1 MTVKTTRKPFDF
13 DALVNTKKRDELG
26 GTGADAG
33 KSNVEEATATGAGEP
48 KSGEKSDR
56 PKSGRPKSGMK

>member
-1 MTVKTTRKPFDF
+1 
-13 DALVNTKKRDELG
+13 VNTKKRDEMG
-26 GTGADAG
+26 GAGADTG
-33 KSNVEEATATGAGEP
+33 KSNVEEITATGAGEQ